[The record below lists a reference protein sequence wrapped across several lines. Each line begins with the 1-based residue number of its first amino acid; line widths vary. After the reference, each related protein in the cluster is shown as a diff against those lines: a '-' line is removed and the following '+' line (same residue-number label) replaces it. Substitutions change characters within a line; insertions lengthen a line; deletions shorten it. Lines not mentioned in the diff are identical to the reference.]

1 MIKEQPVLPKDKI
14 QEAANKY
21 KPVWEINGKQLSKVE
36 ILQRQHRRLYE
47 VAKAQRDD
55 TFKQT
60 LKAVYEWGNERCIEH
75 DPTHDPDFAIK
86 RWYCIE
92 CRQTLQEEV

>member
-1 MIKEQPVLPKDKI
+1 MIKEQPVLPKDKT

-36 ILQRQHRRLYE
+36 ILQRQHGRLYE

-60 LKAVYEWGNERCIEH
+60 LKAVYEWGNE
-75 DPTHDPDFAIK
+75 
-86 RWYCIE
+86 E
-92 CRQTLQEEV
+92 CLEQGHHCPFKSKMRKECFECWQTLQEEV